1 MPKASLLLG
10 KIEKAD
16 ETPFFFDM
24 LRQQFMDM
32 DQNQCLLKQQGM
44 KN

>member
-1 MPKASLLLG
+1 
-10 KIEKAD
+10 
-16 ETPFFFDM
+16 M

-44 KN
+44 KNW